1 MAELIIR
8 RADGD
13 ARFQL
18 GDTVTIG
25 RSLTC
30 NVQLDDGYV
39 SKVHSV
45 ITRRGSGFFIRDL
58 KSANKTRVN
67 GVVLEDEVPLRHG
80 DQIIF
85 GNTAAEFLDA
95 NAVPAAA
102 NPTLQPGAAPG
113 GPPPPPQPSMPQP
126 PVQGP
131 RAGVTAPTVS
141 NAPVQPAVPATPV
154 PGAAAPSVAAAYAAA
169 ASSETSFETR
179 VVAAMD
185 QFQPERQLR
194 SEDDLRR
201 DYERLRVS
209 YELSAALSGSL
220 EFDALLLRIV
230 DTLIRLFGADRGVV
244 LLRDDAGVLRPRCS
258 RTAAGTST
266 EVPYSNTI
274 VNEALAARNSIL
286 SFDASVDVRFKAA
299 ESVLAQGI
307 RSSMAAPMLRGDD
320 ALGVIVLDSSMR
332 VGVFTEKDLKI
343 LQTAANQAAIALH
356 NSMLAQQLV
365 SEAAMRGRFE
375 RLVAP
380 NLVERILSGALS
392 VERAGV
398 NRDVSILF
406 SDIRGFTSFSETRRP
421 EEIVSL
427 LNDYFEDMVDIVFRN
442 EGTLD
447 KFVGDEIM
455 ALFGAPVG
463 HADDARRAVQTSI
476 EMQIGLIDLNAR
488 WASRGIPPFQ
498 VGVGINTGE
507 VTAGFIGSSKALSY
521 TVIGDVVNTAARF
534 CSNASAGEIL
544 VGASTYERVRA
555 QFRFDELPPLS
566 VKNKAEPVHVFRVRY

>member
-1 MAELIIR
+1 MAALIIK

-13 ARFQL
+13 SRFQL

-30 NVQLDDGYV
+30 DVQLDDGYV

-45 ITRRGSGFFIRDL
+45 ITHRGADYFIRDL

-67 GVVLEDEVPLRHG
+67 GSVLEDEVRLRHR
-80 DQIIF
+80 DQIVF
-85 GNTAAEFLDA
+85 GNTEGEFHDSA
-95 NAVPAAA
+95 S
-102 NPTLQPGAAPG
+102 QPLVPG
-113 GPPPPPQPSMPQP
+113 GPLSGARTADPDE
-126 PVQGP
+126 PVLP
-131 RAGVTAPTVS
+131 FVAR
-141 NAPVQPAVPATPV
+141 
-154 PGAAAPSVAAAYAAA
+154 AAATAVTGSISTSA
-169 ASSETSFETR
+169 SETSFETR
-179 VVAAMD
+179 VVASVD
-185 QFQPERQLR
+185 QFQPERLQR
-194 SEDDLRR
+194 NVDDLRR

-209 YELSAALSGSL
+209 HELSTAISGSL
-220 EFDALLLRIV
+220 EFDALLIRIM

-244 LLRDDAGVLRPRCS
+244 LLRDEAGVLRPRCA
-258 RTAAGTST
+258 RTSGGMTT

-274 VNEALAARNSIL
+274 VNEVLSGRHSIL
-286 SFDASVDVRFKAA
+286 TYDASIDARFKAA

-332 VGVFTEKDLKI
+332 AGVFTEKDLKI
-343 LQTAANQAAIALH
+343 LQTAANQGAIALH
-356 NSMLAQQLV
+356 NSMLAQLLV
-365 SEAAMRGRFE
+365 DEAAVRGRFE

-380 NLVERILSGALS
+380 NLVERIISGALT
-392 VERAGV
+392 VERTGQ

-427 LNDYFEDMVDIVFRN
+427 LNDYFEDMVDLVFKN

-463 HADDARRAVQTSI
+463 HADDARRAVQTAI
-476 EMQIGLIDLNAR
+476 EMQNNIASLNAR
-488 WASRGIPPFQ
+488 WAIRGIPPFK
-498 VGVGINTGE
+498 VGVGINSGE

-534 CSNASAGEIL
+534 CSNATADEIL
-544 VGASTYERVRA
+544 VGVRTYEQVRND
-555 QFRFDELPPLS
+555 FRFQELPRLA
-566 VKNKAEPVHVFRVRY
+566 VKNKAEPVHVFRVLY

>member
-1 MAELIIR
+1 MTQVDPDMAELIIR

-95 NAVPAAA
+95 SAVPVAPNA
-102 NPTLQPGAAPG
+102 TLQPGPG
-113 GPPPPPQPSMPQP
+113 ALVPPPPPPQ
-126 PVQGP
+126 GP
-131 RAGVTAPTVS
+131 GVGTMAPTVE
-141 NAPVQPAVPATPV
+141 NAPVPQGPTPAP
-154 PGAAAPSVAAAYAAA
+154 AAAPVAAPSIAAAYAAA

-179 VVAAMD
+179 VVAAVD

-244 LLRDDAGVLRPRCS
+244 LLRDEAGVLRPRCS

-476 EMQIGLIDLNAR
+476 EMQIGLIELNAR
-488 WASRGIPPFQ
+488 WASRGVPPFQ

-555 QFRFDELPPLS
+555 QFRFDELPALS

>member
-1 MAELIIR
+1 MTQVDPDMAELIIR

-95 NAVPAAA
+95 SAVPVAPNA
-102 NPTLQPGAAPG
+102 TLQPGPG
-113 GPPPPPQPSMPQP
+113 ALVPPPPPPQ
-126 PVQGP
+126 GP
-131 RAGVTAPTVS
+131 GVGTMAPTVE
-141 NAPVQPAVPATPV
+141 NAPVPQGPTPAP
-154 PGAAAPSVAAAYAAA
+154 AAAPVAAPSIAAAYAAA

-179 VVAAMD
+179 VVAAVD

-194 SEDDLRR
+194 SEDDQRR

-244 LLRDDAGVLRPRCS
+244 LLRDEAGVLRPRCS

-476 EMQIGLIDLNAR
+476 EMQIGLIELNAR
-488 WASRGIPPFQ
+488 WASRGVPPFQ

-555 QFRFDELPPLS
+555 QFRFDELPALS

>member
-1 MAELIIR
+1 MAELIIKL
-8 RADGD
+8 ANGD
-13 ARFQL
+13 SRFQL

-30 NVQLDDGYV
+30 DVQLDDGYV

-45 ITRRGSGFFIRDL
+45 ITHRGAEYFIRDL

-67 GVVLEDEVPLRHG
+67 GNVLEDEVRLQHA
-80 DQIIF
+80 DQIVF
-85 GNTAAEFLDA
+85 GNTQGEFQDSA
-95 NAVPAAA
+95 
-102 NPTLQPGAAPG
+102 
-113 GPPPPPQPSMPQP
+113 SQP
-126 PVQGP
+126 PLADG
-131 RAGVTAPTVS
+131 RLSGARTADSDEPQ
-141 NAPVQPAVPATPV
+141 A
-154 PGAAAPSVAAAYAAA
+154 VAAAFGGARGA
-169 ASSETSFETR
+169 ASGGAPFVADSASASISETSFETR
-179 VVAAMD
+179 VVASID
-185 QFQPERQLR
+185 QFQPERLQR
-194 SEDDLRR
+194 NVDDLRR

-209 YELSAALSGSL
+209 HELSTAISGSL
-220 EFDALLLRIV
+220 EFDALLIRIM

-244 LLRDDAGVLRPRCS
+244 LLRDEAGVLRPRCS
-258 RTAAGTST
+258 RTSGGTTT

-274 VNEALAARNSIL
+274 VNEVLSGRHSIL
-286 SFDASVDVRFKAA
+286 TYDASIDARFKAA

-332 VGVFTEKDLKI
+332 AGVFTEKDLKI

-356 NSMLAQQLV
+356 NSMLAQLLV
-365 SEAAMRGRFE
+365 DEAEVRGRFE

-380 NLVERILSGALS
+380 NLVERIISGALT
-392 VERAGV
+392 VERTGQ

-427 LNDYFEDMVDIVFRN
+427 LNDYFEDMVDLVFKN

-463 HADDARRAVQTSI
+463 HADDALRAVQTAI
-476 EMQIGLIDLNAR
+476 EMQNSIASLNAR
-488 WASRGIPPFQ
+488 WAARGIPPFK
-498 VGVGINTGE
+498 VGVGINSGE
-507 VTAGFIGSSKALSY
+507 VTAGFVGSSKALSY

-534 CSNASAGEIL
+534 CSNAAADEII
-544 VGASTYERVRA
+544 VGVRTYEQVRN
-555 QFRFDELPPLS
+555 QFRFQELPRLP
-566 VKNKAEPVHVFRVRY
+566 VKNKAEPVHVFRVLY

>member
-1 MAELIIR
+1 MAELIIK

-13 ARFQL
+13 SRFQL

-30 NVQLDDGYV
+30 DVQLDDGYV

-45 ITRRGSGFFIRDL
+45 ITHRGADYFIRDL

-67 GVVLEDEVPLRHG
+67 GSVLEDEVRLRHR
-80 DQIIF
+80 DQIVF
-85 GNTAAEFLDA
+85 GNTEGEFHDSASQSL
-95 NAVPAAA
+95 V
-102 NPTLQPGAAPG
+102 PG
-113 GPPPPPQPSMPQP
+113 GPLSGARTADPDEPALAF
-126 PVQGP
+126 V
-131 RAGVTAPTVS
+131 AGAG
-141 NAPVQPAVPATPV
+141 APAVTGSISTSA
-154 PGAAAPSVAAAYAAA
+154 
-169 ASSETSFETR
+169 SETSFETR
-179 VVAAMD
+179 VVASVD
-185 QFQPERQLR
+185 QFQPERLQR
-194 SEDDLRR
+194 NVDDLRR

-209 YELSAALSGSL
+209 HELSTAISGSL
-220 EFDALLLRIV
+220 EFDALLIRIM

-244 LLRDDAGVLRPRCS
+244 LLRDEAGVLRPRCS
-258 RTAAGTST
+258 RTSGGMTT

-274 VNEALAARNSIL
+274 VNEVLSGRHSIL
-286 SFDASVDVRFKAA
+286 TYDASIDARFKAA

-332 VGVFTEKDLKI
+332 AGVFTEKDLKI
-343 LQTAANQAAIALH
+343 LQTAANQGAIALH
-356 NSMLAQQLV
+356 NSMLAQLLV
-365 SEAAMRGRFE
+365 DEAAVRGRFE

-380 NLVERILSGALS
+380 NLVERIISGALT
-392 VERAGV
+392 VERTGQ

-427 LNDYFEDMVDIVFRN
+427 LNDYFEDMVDLVFKN

-463 HADDARRAVQTSI
+463 HADDARRAVQTAI
-476 EMQIGLIDLNAR
+476 EMQNNIASLNAR
-488 WASRGIPPFQ
+488 WAIRGIPPFK
-498 VGVGINTGE
+498 VGVGINSGE

-534 CSNASAGEIL
+534 CSNATADEIL
-544 VGASTYERVRA
+544 VGVRTYEQVRND
-555 QFRFDELPPLS
+555 FRFQELPRLA
-566 VKNKAEPVHVFRVRY
+566 VKNKAEPVHVFRVLY

>member
-18 GDTVTIG
+18 GDTVTVG

-45 ITRRGSGFFIRDL
+45 ITRRGTGFFIRDL
-58 KSANKTRVN
+58 RSANKTRVN
-67 GVVLEDEVPLRHG
+67 GVVLEDEVHLRHG
-80 DQIIF
+80 DQVIF
-85 GNTAAEFLDA
+85 GNTAAEFLDPDGVP
-95 NAVPAAA
+95 AVAVSPTLQAAA
-102 NPTLQPGAAPG
+102 NP
-113 GPPPPPQPSMPQP
+113 PPPPGRPAQ
-126 PVQGP
+126 V
-131 RAGVTAPTVS
+131 
-141 NAPVQPAVPATPV
+141 AVPSV
-154 PGAAAPSVAAAYAAA
+154 AAAPAAATSGMAAPPPSTGVAAAYAAA

-179 VVAAMD
+179 VAAAMV

-194 SEDDLRR
+194 NEDDLRR

-258 RTAAGTST
+258 RTAGGTST

-274 VNEALAARNSIL
+274 VNEAMNGRNSIL

-320 ALGVIVLDSSMR
+320 TLGVIVLDSSMR

-356 NSMLAQQLV
+356 NSTLAQQLV
-365 SEAAMRGRFE
+365 AEAAMRGRFE

-380 NLVERILSGALS
+380 NLVERIVSGALS

-427 LNDYFEDMVDIVFRN
+427 LNDYFKDMVDIVFRN

-463 HADDARRAVQTSI
+463 HADDGRRAVQTAI
-476 EMQIGLIDLNAR
+476 EMQIGLIELNAR
-488 WASRGIPPFQ
+488 WSARGVPPFQ

-555 QFRFDELPPLS
+555 QFRFDELPPLL

>member
-1 MAELIIR
+1 VTQVDPDMAELIIR

-95 NAVPAAA
+95 SAVPVAPNA
-102 NPTLQPGAAPG
+102 TLQPGPG
-113 GPPPPPQPSMPQP
+113 ALVPPPPPPQ
-126 PVQGP
+126 GP
-131 RAGVTAPTVS
+131 GVGTMAPTVE
-141 NAPVQPAVPATPV
+141 NAPVPQGPTPAP
-154 PGAAAPSVAAAYAAA
+154 AAAPVAAPSIAAAYAAA

-179 VVAAMD
+179 VVAAVD

-244 LLRDDAGVLRPRCS
+244 LLRDEAGVLRPRCS

-476 EMQIGLIDLNAR
+476 EMQIGLIELNAR
-488 WASRGIPPFQ
+488 WASRGVPPFQ

-555 QFRFDELPPLS
+555 QFRFDELPALS